1 MPRSELDSAQVVEAA
16 ARLVLPHFPIL
27 GREEHR
33 A

>member
-1 MPRSELDSAQVVEAA
+1 MPRSGLDPVQVVEAA
-16 ARLVLPHFPIL
+16 ARLVLPHFRTL